1 MIDART
7 VDTQVIVVGAG
18 PVGLVAAIELRRRGV
33 DVLIIDKRESV
44 APWAKAVGI
53 QPRTLEIWDQV
64 GMVEPVLSA
73 SLTMRGQVMY
83 VNGERA
89 GELAFPVPDQVPY
102 GFICLPQHATEELL
116 GAHLTSL
123 GATVSR
129 GVELVD
135 VAADDAGVT
144 ATLRDADG
152 DRRVSAEY
160 LVSAEGAHSLV
171 RKAMGLTFEGDAF
184 PEEYMLADVELDWSV
199 PAGLSVRSS
208 HVTDGVVD
216 DVLVCIPLP
225 GRGRYRVSMLV
236 PDELSRAASV
246 GANDGVTHGIQTEG
260 PTPQLH
266 HVQAV
271 LDRLAP
277 EPTTAGNMRWSSVF
291 RISHRLV
298 NRYQK
303 GRVFLTGDTAH
314 IHPPTGAQGMN
325 TGIQDAYNLGW
336 KLALA
341 VRGAAAP
348 GLLDSYH
355 AERHPVG
362 EEVVGRT
369 VRAAR
374 EGIGAGDDLQTA
386 VLRTAQL
393 LVHYA
398 DSPIV
403 AADREAP
410 GTDSGPLPGER
421 APDATGLRRSAV
433 TGPIRFHETLRHTGH
448 TLLLWATSEPA
459 WREAMDVAEQLT
471 GRLAGLL
478 RAMVAV
484 PAALADLAVFG
495 TTLVDAD
502 GNLSAAYGFGDGS
515 PVPAAVLVR
524 PDGYLSYRSSAVDV
538 ERLLAHLSA
547 TTLRIDA

>member
-1 MIDART
+1 MPGVIDART

-199 PAGLSVRSS
+199 PPDCRCAARMSPMAWSTTSWCASRYPG
-208 HVTDGVVD
+208 GVATASRCWSPTNSRV
-216 DVLVCIPLP
+216 PLP
-225 GRGRYRVSMLV
+225 WARM
-236 PDELSRAASV
+236 
-246 GANDGVTHGIQTEG
+246 
-260 PTPQLH
+260 
-266 HVQAV
+266 
-271 LDRLAP
+271 
-277 EPTTAGNMRWSSVF
+277 
-291 RISHRLV
+291 
-298 NRYQK
+298 
-303 GRVFLTGDTAH
+303 
-314 IHPPTGAQGMN
+314 
-325 TGIQDAYNLGW
+325 
-336 KLALA
+336 
-341 VRGAAAP
+341 
-348 GLLDSYH
+348 
-355 AERHPVG
+355 
-362 EEVVGRT
+362 T
-369 VRAAR
+369 V
-374 EGIGAGDDLQTA
+374 
-386 VLRTAQL
+386 
-393 LVHYA
+393 
-398 DSPIV
+398 
-403 AADREAP
+403 
-410 GTDSGPLPGER
+410 
-421 APDATGLRRSAV
+421 
-433 TGPIRFHETLRHTGH
+433 
-448 TLLLWATSEPA
+448 
-459 WREAMDVAEQLT
+459 
-471 GRLAGLL
+471 
-478 RAMVAV
+478 
-484 PAALADLAVFG
+484 
-495 TTLVDAD
+495 
-502 GNLSAAYGFGDGS
+502 
-515 PVPAAVLVR
+515 
-524 PDGYLSYRSSAVDV
+524 
-538 ERLLAHLSA
+538 
-547 TTLRIDA
+547 

>member
-1 MIDART
+1 M
-7 VDTQVIVVGAG
+7 
-18 PVGLVAAIELRRRGV
+18 AAIELRRRGV
-33 DVLIIDKRESV
+33 EVLIIDKRDDV

-53 QPRTLEIWDQV
+53 QPRTLEIWDQI

-83 VNGERA
+83 VNGEQA
-89 GELAFPVPDQVPY
+89 GELVFPVPDQVPY
-102 GFICLPQHATEELL
+102 GFVCLPQYAT
-116 GAHLTSL
+116 
-123 GATVSR
+123 
-129 GVELVD
+129 
-135 VAADDAGVT
+135 DDTGVT

-152 DRRVSAEY
+152 DRQVSAQY

-184 PEEYMLADVELDWSV
+184 PEEYMLADVELDWSL

-208 HVTDGVVD
+208 RVTDGVVD
-216 DVLVCIPLP
+216 DLLVCIPLP

-236 PDELSRAASV
+236 PDELSHAASAA
-246 GANDGVTHGIQTEG
+246 ANDGVAHGIQTEG
-260 PTPQLH
+260 PKPQLH

-277 EPTTAGNMRWSSVF
+277 EPTTAANMRWSSVF

-298 NRYQK
+298 NRYQR
-303 GRVFLTGDTAH
+303 GRVYLAGDTAH

-341 VRGAAAP
+341 VKGVAAP

-374 EGIGAGDDLQTA
+374 DGIGAGDDLQTA

-393 LVHYA
+393 LVNYA

-403 AADREAP
+403 GADHGAP
-410 GTDSGPLPGER
+410 DTASGPLPGER

-433 TGPIRFHETLRHTGH
+433 TGPTRFHENLRHPGH
-448 TLLLWATSEPA
+448 TLLLWATSEAA
-459 WREAMDVAEQLT
+459 WRAACDLAGQLT
-471 GRLAGLL
+471 DRLAGHL
-478 RAMVAV
+478 RAVVAV
-484 PAALADLAVFG
+484 PAALTDLAVLG
-495 TTLVDAD
+495 TTLVDQN
-502 GNLSAAYGFGDGS
+502 GNLSAAYGFSDAS
-515 PVPAAVLVR
+515 TVPAAVLVR
-524 PDGYLSYRSSAVDV
+524 PDGYLAYRSSAVDAG
-538 ERLLAHLSA
+538 RLLAHLTA
-547 TTLRIDA
+547 TTLRIEASR

>member
-1 MIDART
+1 

-33 DVLIIDKRESV
+33 DVLIIDKRESA

-64 GMVEPVLSA
+64 GMVEPVLRA

-89 GELAFPVPDQVPY
+89 GELAFPVPEQVPY
-102 GFICLPQHATEELL
+102 GFICLPQYATEELL
-116 GAHLTSL
+116 GEHLASL
-123 GATVSR
+123 GATVGR

-171 RKAMGLTFEGDAF
+171 RKAMGLTFSGDAF

-236 PDELSRAASV
+236 PDELSRAASAS
-246 GANDGVTHGIQTEG
+246 ANDAVTHGIQTEG
-260 PTPQLH
+260 QTPQLH

-303 GRVFLTGDTAH
+303 GRVFLAGDTAH

-369 VRAAR
+369 VRGHGRASVQATTSRPRYCGRPSCWCTTRTARSSRRTWTRPAPIPGPFQGNGPPTRRGFGAAR
-374 EGIGAGDDLQTA
+374 
-386 VLRTAQL
+386 
-393 LVHYA
+393 
-398 DSPIV
+398 
-403 AADREAP
+403 
-410 GTDSGPLPGER
+410 
-421 APDATGLRRSAV
+421 
-433 TGPIRFHETLRHTGH
+433 
-448 TLLLWATSEPA
+448 
-459 WREAMDVAEQLT
+459 
-471 GRLAGLL
+471 
-478 RAMVAV
+478 
-484 PAALADLAVFG
+484 
-495 TTLVDAD
+495 
-502 GNLSAAYGFGDGS
+502 
-515 PVPAAVLVR
+515 
-524 PDGYLSYRSSAVDV
+524 
-538 ERLLAHLSA
+538 
-547 TTLRIDA
+547 

>member
-1 MIDART
+1 MSPG
-7 VDTQVIVVGAG
+7 VDVQVIVVGAG
-18 PVGLVAAIELRRRGV
+18 PVGLSAAVELRRRGV
-33 DVLIIDKRESV
+33 DVLIVDKRDGV

-64 GMVEPVLSA
+64 GVIERALSA
-73 SLTMRGQVMY
+73 SQSMLGQVMY
-83 VNGERA
+83 VNGQQV
-89 GELAFPVPDQVPY
+89 GEVRFDVPEQVPY
-102 GFICLPQHATEELL
+102 GFISLPQYATEEIL
-116 GAHLTSL
+116 GAHLADLGTS
-123 GATVSR
+123 VHR
-129 GVELVD
+129 GLELVA
-135 VAADDAGVT
+135 VRQDDDGVT

-152 DRRVSAEY
+152 QREVNAEY
-160 LVSAEGAHSLV
+160 LVAAEGAHSLV
-171 RKAMGLTFEGDAF
+171 RRSLGLTFDGDAF

-199 PAGLSVRSS
+199 QPGMSVRSS

-225 GRGRYRVSMLV
+225 GRCRYRISMLV
-236 PDELSRAASV
+236 PEELSAA
-246 GANDGVTHGIQTEG
+246 ADDRDGVAHGLSSEG
-260 PTPQLH
+260 PKPELR

-277 EPTTAGNMRWSSVF
+277 EPTTASAMRWSSVF

-298 NRYQK
+298 NRYQQ
-303 GRVFLTGDTAH
+303 GRVFLAGDSAH

-325 TGIQDAYNLGW
+325 TGVQDAYNLGW

-341 VRGAAAP
+341 VRGEAAP

-403 AADREAP
+403 AGDAGGA
-410 GTDSGPLPGER
+410 GPIPGER

-433 TGPIRFHETLRHTGH
+433 TGPLRFHETLRHTGH
-448 TLLLWATSEPA
+448 TLLLWATTEQL
-459 WREAMDVAEQLT
+459 WRRAQDVAAQVSAAT
-471 GRLAGLL
+471 RGHVHA
-478 RAMVAV
+478 VIAV
-484 PAALADLAVFG
+484 PASLEVAAVAG
-495 TTLVDAD
+495 DTLRDGH
-502 GNLSAAYGFGDGS
+502 GNLSAAYGFGDPVDS
-515 PVPAAVLVR
+515 PQAVLIR
-524 PDGYLSYRSSAVDV
+524 PDGYLSYRSATADAT
-538 ERLLAHLSA
+538 RLLAHLAA
-547 TTLRIDA
+547 TTLRL